1 MVYLMS
7 IIILLSILDIKDMKS
22 KNQKKDIF
30 VYILFML
37 MVAVLGL
44 FYLSNPERDSFSEI
58 LLSLFGQ
65 EGGV

>member
-1 MVYLMS
+1 
-7 IIILLSILDIKDMKS
+7 MKS